1 LNLLDYSRILRKSAL
16 LIGVVLALA
25 LSAALVVSL
34 LMQQIYESKATILT
48 PRENSPGGLATGMII
63 STMATVGSG
72 LSMPSLTPHRDLFI
86 SVLKSRRMAEEV
98 AKVNRL
104 AQVYQVPQ
112 PLDAVGRLMEAT
124 DISITKEGVITIAVR
139 DPDPKLAAGLANQY
153 LRTLDNLLNEFASG
167 DAKKQREFIQKRLT
181 ETEPDLHEAEDR
193 LCEFQETHRAVSLQD
208 QAKGAVEAAAN
219 IKAQIVSSEVQLEV
233 LRNSATEE
241 NPEVVR
247 LKRRIEEM
255 KRQLS
260 QMQYG
265 KGLELPSEDSTKA
278 SNLRSEIYVP
288 VSDFPEVSLELA
300 RLTRNLTVQEKINT
314 LLTEQLEEAKI
325 AEARDTPT
333 VRPLDLAYPGRRP
346 VKPNL
351 GLNLILAGIA
361 GGISAVFLA
370 FFLEHLRGLK
380 RFAAM
385 EAQLGFAGVEPPLPQ
400 TADKTPLKPKHEPK
414 PVVTSRRLRR

>member
-1 LNLLDYSRILRKSAL
+1 L
-16 LIGVVLALA
+16 
-25 LSAALVVSL
+25 
-34 LMQQIYESKATILT
+34 
-48 PRENSPGGLATGMII
+48 
-63 STMATVGSG
+63 
-72 LSMPSLTPHRDLFI
+72 
-86 SVLKSRRMAEEV
+86 
-98 AKVNRL
+98 
-104 AQVYQVPQ
+104 
-112 PLDAVGRLMEAT
+112 
-124 DISITKEGVITIAVR
+124 
-139 DPDPKLAAGLANQY
+139 
-153 LRTLDNLLNEFASG
+153 
-167 DAKKQREFIQKRLT
+167 
-181 ETEPDLHEAEDR
+181 

-208 QAKGAVEAAAN
+208 QAKGAVEAAAG
-219 IKAQIVSSEVQLEV
+219 IKAQIVASEVQLEV

-300 RLTRNLTVQEKINT
+300 RLTRNLAVQEKINT